1 MGRGDD
7 SNPFAHD
14 DDDVNPFAR
23 VPSRNSRPTQL
34 SPERAYYSD
43 ATVNI
48 PLDSPT
54 DFRKKEMELQARENE
69 LKRREQELKRREDA
83 IARAGIVIEEKN
95 WPPLFPIIHHD
106 IANEI
111 PVHLQKLQ
119 YVAFTTWI
127 GLIWCLIWNFLAVT
141 AAWINGGGPKIW
153 LLSIIYIIS
162 GVPGSYVFWYR
173 PLYRAMRTESALK
186 FGIFFFT
193 YLFHIGFCCLATIAP
208 PIFFDGK
215 SLTGILP
222 TLDMFSDNSL
232 VGVLYFVGCAF
243 FAIESLISI
252 WVIQQIYMYFRGSG
266 KAAEMKRE
274 AARTMAAAL

>member
-1 MGRGDD
+1 MAGGEDT
-7 SNPFAHD
+7 NPFAA

-23 VPSRNSRPTQL
+23 TSSTNSRPRQL
-34 SPERAYYSD
+34 PPERATYSD

-48 PLDSPT
+48 PLDGAK
-54 DFRKKEMELQARENE
+54 DLRKREMELQAKEDE
-69 LKRREQELKRREDA
+69 LNKREQELKRKEDA
-83 IARAGIVIEEKN
+83 IARAGIIIEEKN

-111 PVHLQKLQ
+111 PIHLRKLQ
-119 YVAFTTWI
+119 YVAFTTWL
-127 GLIWCLIWNFLAVT
+127 GLILCLVWNFIAVT
-141 AAWINGGGPKIW
+141 LAWINVAGVKIW
-153 LLSIIYIIS
+153 LLAIIYIIS

-186 FGIFFFT
+186 FGIFFFA
-193 YLFHIGFCCLATIAP
+193 YIFHIGFCCLATIAP

-222 TLDMFSDNSL
+222 ALEMFNENL
-232 VGVLYFVGCAF
+232 VVGVFYIVGCAF
-243 FAIESLISI
+243 FAVESLISI
-252 WVIQQIYMYFRGSG
+252 WVIQQVYMYFRGSG

-274 AARTMAAAL
+274 AARTMAAL